1 MVTARPC
8 DAKSR
13 GACSFIES
21 IDSGS
26 APPDALV
33 TVVVVIVLTPSIVD
47 GAENDDAPF
56 A

>member
-1 MVTARPC
+1 MQSQEVLVVLL
-8 DAKSR
+8 K
-13 GACSFIES
+13 S

-47 GAENDDAPF
+47 GAENDDAPLLF
-56 A
+56 LFVTT